1 MSHSLSRIWIH
12 AIWSTKDRLPL
23 IHPPAEALIYDF
35 LKGQFQDMGCPVKAI
50 NGMPEHI
57 HVLFQLNPQKSLA
70 DVIKQVKGSSSHTIN
85 QQDLIQEKFSWQTG
99 YAAFS
104 VSGSAVDKIA
114 SYIHTQKQHHA
125 QKSFHSEFNEILI
138 DHGFEIE
145 T

>member
-12 AIWSTKDRLPL
+12 AIWSTKDRLRL
-23 IHPPAEALIYDF
+23 IHPPAEPLIYDF
-35 LKGQFQDMGCPVKAI
+35 LKGQFQEMSCPVKAI

-70 DVIKQVKGSSSHTIN
+70 DVIKQVKGSSSHYIN
-85 QQDLIQEKFSWQTG
+85 QQNLIPDKFSWQTG

-104 VSGSAVDKIA
+104 VSGCSVDKIA
-114 SYIHTQKQHHA
+114 YYIYSQKEHHA
-125 QKSFHSEFNEILI
+125 QKSFQSEFNEILI